1 MGIVLVM
8 ESLAREVRAVRV
20 MLEYVIEHIVGVEE
34 PEDWEKELIER
45 ALREEAL
52 DEEEIWRALGLK

>member
-1 MGIVLVM
+1 M

>member
-1 MGIVLVM
+1 M

-34 PEDWEKELIER
+34 PEDWEKKLIER